1 MDYFNY
7 RCIVVPKD
15 GSLQDWRF
23 RLFTYEHAMYRE
35 EETRA
40 LWIEESEENDYEN
53 IVFPLIRKLSMDVTN
68 ETNEMNFKTEG
79 EDS

>member
-1 MDYFNY
+1 
-7 RCIVVPKD
+7 
-15 GSLQDWRF
+15 
-23 RLFTYEHAMYRE
+23 MYRE